1 MKILITGGTGLIGRE
16 LVNFLLMCKTKS
28 IKIVSLDKINHK
40 KDEKIMIIN
49 RDLNIGNDFT
59 NLTEI
64 KFIRKISTDTIKD
77 DKRTYYL
84 FEGIV
89 K

>member
-1 MKILITGGTGLIGRE
+1 
-16 LVNFLLMCKTKS
+16 
-28 IKIVSLDKINHK
+28 
-40 KDEKIMIIN
+40 MIIN
-49 RDLNIGNDFT
+49 RNLNIGNDFT

-77 DKRTYYL
+77 YKRTYYL
-84 FEGIV
+84 FEGKV